1 MQIPRKNPGD
11 LSLYT
16 VAKKEKENFCTLQ
29 KNLFAPV
36 LLFIGKK

>member
-16 VAKKEKENFCTLQ
+16 IPKKQKENFYILQ
-29 KNLFAPV
+29 KILFLPG
-36 LLFIGKK
+36 LLF